1 MTAPDPYDDAANSVM
16 VQLTRLSRGWS
27 KKRLADEAGVDLLFV
42 PSVDEMYPDGHPI
55 PTTVSVAGVPWPT
68 YKVVALLLGLLGF
81 AVVAV
86 VTTAAAAAVLS
97 GAGIAAIV
105 WIVLGVPAN
114 SRH

>member
-1 MTAPDPYDDAANSVM
+1 MRAIVKPMTTVHYLRDAV
-16 VQLTRLSRGWS
+16 TRPAS
-27 KKRLADEAGVDLLFV
+27 
-42 PSVDEMYPDGHPI
+42 
-55 PTTVSVAGVPWPT
+55 TVSVAGVPWPT